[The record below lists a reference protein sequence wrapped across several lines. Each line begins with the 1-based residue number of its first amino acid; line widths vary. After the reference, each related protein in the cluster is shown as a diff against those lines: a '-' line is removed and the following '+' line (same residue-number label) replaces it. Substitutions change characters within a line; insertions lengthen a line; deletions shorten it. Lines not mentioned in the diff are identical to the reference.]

1 MSRNP
6 VLLPLIVACALF
18 MENLD
23 TTVLT
28 TSMPAIARDM
38 GAHPIAL
45 KLALVTYLLSLA
57 VFIPASGW
65 VADRF
70 GARHVFRA
78 AVAVFTIGSILCGF
92 SQTLTGL
99 VAARALQGV
108 GGAMMVPVGRLIVLR
123 LVAKSELVN
132 ALAWISIPALIGPLI
147 GPLVGGFITT
157 YFHWRWIFWINVPIG
172 VLGITLAT
180 LFIPDI
186 KFMAPGRFDFV
197 GLVLAGL
204 GLAICVMGAT
214 LIGLA
219 GVPWWV
225 GIALLAVGGLL
236 LVAYWRYSKRV
247 VAPIL
252 NLELLRI
259 DTFHAAVVGGFLF
272 RAAMGASPFLL
283 PLLLQVI
290 FGLDPLQSGAITFIG
305 AAAAMLMKFAAAPL
319 IRRFGFRQTLVITA
333 VIGGALAGAPAGFT
347 AATPHIVI
355 MTILFVGGF
364 FRSLF
369 FTGINALGYAD
380 IKQDRMSAATSLA
393 SVAQQVS
400 RSVGISI
407 GALVLELSMAL
418 RGADALSRADFV
430 VAFLAIGL
438 MSLASV
444 PHFVRLRR
452 YAGSETSG
460 HGPRISPEAAQ
471 AGAAAVPEVPT
482 KPVAST

>member
-1 MSRNP
+1 LFRTST
-6 VLLPLIVACALF
+6 LLPLIVACALF

-23 TTVLT
+23 STVLT

-70 GARHVFRA
+70 GARRVFRA
-78 AVAVFTIGSILCGF
+78 AILVFTIGSILCGF
-92 SQTLTGL
+92 SDSLVGL

-123 LVAKSELVN
+123 SVPTNEIVVAM
-132 ALAWISIPALIGPLI
+132 AWISIPALIGPLI

-172 VLGITLAT
+172 VLGLVLAT

-186 KFMAPGRFDFV
+186 RFTAPARFDFR
-197 GLVLAGL
+197 GLALSGL

-225 GIALLAVGGLL
+225 GVGLLVFGGLL
-236 LVAYWRYSKRV
+236 LAAYWFYARRV
-247 VAPIL
+247 PAPLL
-252 NLELLRI
+252 NLDLFRV
-259 DTFHAAVVGGFLF
+259 DTFRAGVGGGFMF
-272 RAAMGASPFLL
+272 RVGMGASPFLL

-290 FGLDPLQSGAITFIG
+290 FGLSPFQSGAITFIG
-305 AAAAMLMKFAAAPL
+305 AGAAMLMKFAAPPL
-319 IRRFGFRQTLVITA
+319 IRRFGFRQTLVISA
-333 VIGGALAGAPAGFT
+333 SIGGALAAVPAGFT
-347 AATPHIVI
+347 AQTPHIVI
-355 MTILFVGGF
+355 LMILFVGGF

-369 FTGINALGYAD
+369 FTGVNALSYAD
-380 IKQDRMSAATSLA
+380 IKQSMMSAATSLA
-393 SVAQQVS
+393 SVSQQVS
-400 RSVGISI
+400 RSIGISLA
-407 GALVLELSMAL
+407 ALVLELSMAV
-418 RGADALSRADFV
+418 RGADTLSRADFV
-430 VAFLAIGL
+430 VAFLAVGV
-438 MSLASV
+438 MSLSSV
-444 PHFVRLRR
+444 PHFLKLHRD
-452 YAGSETSG
+452 AGN
-460 HGPRISPEAAQ
+460 EAAGRQ
-471 AGAAAVPEVPT
+471 RPRAPAQSESAEMAEVPK